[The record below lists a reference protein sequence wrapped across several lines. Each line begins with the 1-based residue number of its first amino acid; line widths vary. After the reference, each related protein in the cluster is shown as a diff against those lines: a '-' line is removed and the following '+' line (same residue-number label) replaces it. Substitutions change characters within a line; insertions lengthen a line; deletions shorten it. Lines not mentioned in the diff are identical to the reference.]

1 MPGYFLVTKLTLWK
15 NPLFAAIGS
24 IGLSFLLSPL
34 ITLPG
39 SILFHRATP
48 YVITLSIDL
57 FLLVL
62 LYSLR
67 DREPIRFP
75 EKNHS
80 LFLGP
85 LFLLICSLVFIYSD
99 ITKLGP
105 YSEDWAYLF
114 GIIKEL
120 SRNMPPSNPEAS
132 FLLLKQSWG
141 FWFLFA
147 LVHSLGG
154 VSVWKVLEFMPVLLS
169 FVYLGLVYM
178 ILFQATK
185 NSSMGLWAIALLAL
199 GKQSDWVLRGFQGL
213 GWHPGYFFNLHWE
226 EAQALTGYSL
236 LWGWYILPSIIPPL
250 TSLFFL
256 IRYQQERRKK
266 DLWFSLGAC
275 SISPFFHPVFYFS
288 FLAGFSLMVLFQWM
302 RKKYG
307 SWLLLY
313 ALTFLPYFLTFYL
326 YVKPGT
332 PDIPIYQWYTDS
344 ASILIAIREYV
355 KVNGVVLP
363 FALLAFCFSPEA
375 RTWFLPFSF
384 LFAFLNLFGQGVVNH
399 TAHFLYQNSLYI
411 TLPSAIGLG
420 MLKKI
425 PRWSRILFIL
435 LVFSIIIP
443 PFYFQVLHRLE
454 TGWEGAVDV
463 EQNAAGE
470 YIRSYTDGNSTF
482 VILPDSRY
490 SLVCV
495 EGIGERKVISG
506 HFNHLNKYE
515 TMNFI
520 RNLNE
525 EIKHFYSSSD
535 LQEKHIFLQKYQA
548 YYIFLGPEEITF
560 MKEQKTDIERL
571 KKVDQLVYRSKNV
584 EILKVKLGDQS

>member
-1 MPGYFLVTKLTLWK
+1 
-15 NPLFAAIGS
+15 
-24 IGLSFLLSPL
+24 
-34 ITLPG
+34 
-39 SILFHRATP
+39 
-48 YVITLSIDL
+48 
-57 FLLVL
+57 
-62 LYSLR
+62 
-67 DREPIRFP
+67 
-75 EKNHS
+75 
-80 LFLGP
+80 
-85 LFLLICSLVFIYSD
+85 
-99 ITKLGP
+99 
-105 YSEDWAYLF
+105 
-114 GIIKEL
+114 
-120 SRNMPPSNPEAS
+120 
-132 FLLLKQSWG
+132 
-141 FWFLFA
+141 
-147 LVHSLGG
+147 
-154 VSVWKVLEFMPVLLS
+154 
-169 FVYLGLVYM
+169 
-178 ILFQATK
+178 
-185 NSSMGLWAIALLAL
+185 
-199 GKQSDWVLRGFQGL
+199 
-213 GWHPGYFFNLHWE
+213 
-226 EAQALTGYSL
+226 
-236 LWGWYILPSIIPPL
+236 
-250 TSLFFL
+250 
-256 IRYQQERRKK
+256 
-266 DLWFSLGAC
+266 
-275 SISPFFHPVFYFS
+275 
-288 FLAGFSLMVLFQWM
+288 
-302 RKKYG
+302 
-307 SWLLLY
+307 
-313 ALTFLPYFLTFYL
+313 
-326 YVKPGT
+326 
-332 PDIPIYQWYTDS
+332 
-344 ASILIAIREYV
+344 
-355 KVNGVVLP
+355 
-363 FALLAFCFSPEA
+363 
-375 RTWFLPFSF
+375 
-384 LFAFLNLFGQGVVNH
+384 
-399 TAHFLYQNSLYI
+399 
-411 TLPSAIGLG
+411 